1 MWFINVYWGFMLAG
15 CLARKIYVAKRET
28 AAAIIIQKCIRSW
41 LLRHAFLELHAATIT
56 IQSSIRGFSTR
67 KMFLH
72 GKEHKAATLIQVN
85 LIQS

>member
-1 MWFINVYWGFMLAG
+1 MLAG
-15 CLARKIYVAKRET
+15 CLARKIYVVKRET
-28 AAAIIIQKCIRSW
+28 AAALLIQKCVRSW
-41 LLRHAFLELHAATIT
+41 LFRHAYLELHSAAII

-85 LIQS
+85 